1 MNKRNKNIY
10 SASDLR
16 SKKVNVRILDL
27 RRAWNLFVRILIPVI
42 WIYIAILLTIKL

>member
-10 SASDLR
+10 RANELR
-16 SKKVNVRILDL
+16 SKKVTIRIPDL
-27 RRAWNLFVRILIPVI
+27 RRAWNLFVRILIPLI